1 MQTHQAKIQDSYNPL
16 PAFTLY
22 DYSQL
27 LERQNAELKDKNEEL
42 ERMLAAIGA
51 GGVSSSK
58 SIRSEI
64 QPDTLALSHAF
75 DKTVDYFGRERTA
88 KMLHIAAQAKTSK
101 LLEAD
106 APSWQE
112 PLLALVHACEAAAAQ
127 IITASAPHSSSLDY
141 HRALILDFVGNLV
154 SAHQTE
160 WEMAEC

>member
-1 MQTHQAKIQDSYNPL
+1 MQNHQNKDSYGPL
-16 PAFTLY
+16 NAFTLY

-27 LERQNAELKDKNEEL
+27 LERQNAELKAKNEEL
-42 ERMLAAIGA
+42 EKLLDAVGA

-58 SIRSEI
+58 SIRSKI

-75 DKTVDYFGRERTA
+75 DKTVEYFGRERTA
-88 KMLHIAAQAKTSK
+88 KMLHLAAQAKTSK
-101 LLEAD
+101 LREAE

-112 PLLALVHACEAAAAQ
+112 PLLALVHACEAAATQA
-127 IITASAPHSSSLDY
+127 ITASAPHSSSLEY

-154 SAHQTE
+154 SARQTE